1 VEAKPKSSDHSHVR
15 ALAQRRP
22 ARKSAQVR
30 WFWPQIRAAL
40 AAGHSI
46 ADVRRELALDGLD
59 ISYSKLRTY
68 IGRLRKQDHATGR
81 QSAPAGDSVTGD
93 SQCKPTPGSEPA
105 PDPLFNVRR
114 QLDLK
119 KRTSFEYNPFP
130 DPNDQHR

>member
-1 VEAKPKSSDHSHVR
+1 LTNPDHVR

-30 WFWPQIRAAL
+30 WFWPQIHAAL

-68 IGRLRKQDHATGR
+68 VARLRKQAPPV
-81 QSAPAGDSVTGD
+81 QAPAQGSKPAGSTGSD
-93 SQCKPTPGSEPA
+93 GPPA
-105 PDPLFNVRR
+105 STQESIIDPLYNVRR
-114 QLDLK
+114 QLERK
-119 KRTSFEYNPFP
+119 KQFYFEYNPFP
-130 DPNDQHR
+130 DPKDDIH